1 MHVLFLKKVSGVYL
15 SQKMKCIEIYRW
27 VGSFRFDS
35 LQMSVNVLQS
45 TRWYRMHETFIGD
58 LEVINEAVA
67 VFILSSESDA
77 RDEAS

>member
-1 MHVLFLKKVSGVYL
+1 
-15 SQKMKCIEIYRW
+15 
-27 VGSFRFDS
+27 
-35 LQMSVNVLQS
+35 
-45 TRWYRMHETFIGD
+45 MHETFIGD

>member
-15 SQKMKCIEIYRW
+15 SQKMKCIEIDRW

-45 TRWYRMHETFIGD
+45 TMWYRMHETFIGD